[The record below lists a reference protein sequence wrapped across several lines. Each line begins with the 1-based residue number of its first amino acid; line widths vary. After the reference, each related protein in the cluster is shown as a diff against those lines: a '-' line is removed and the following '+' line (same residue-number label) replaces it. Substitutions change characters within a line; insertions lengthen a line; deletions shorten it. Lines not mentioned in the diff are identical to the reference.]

1 MSAPDGPTGVA
12 TGAAVLVGVA
22 LRTAGQAAAVGPP
35 VGIVLGM
42 LGGCMWP
49 LEAVGDGHAPSD
61 ASHHTPGM
69 DALLAL
75 QTPGGGLDRVGTE
88 LAVLTAIDA
97 ALLALAIARYR
108 RSIIG

>member
-1 MSAPDGPTGVA
+1 VLTFCAVA

-49 LEAVGDGHAPSD
+49 LEAVGDGLRTVGRLTPHAW
-61 ASHHTPGM
+61 AM
-69 DALLAL
+69 DALLTL
-75 QTPGGGLDRVGTE
+75 QTPDGGLDRVGTE
-88 LAVLTAIDA
+88 LAVLTAMAA